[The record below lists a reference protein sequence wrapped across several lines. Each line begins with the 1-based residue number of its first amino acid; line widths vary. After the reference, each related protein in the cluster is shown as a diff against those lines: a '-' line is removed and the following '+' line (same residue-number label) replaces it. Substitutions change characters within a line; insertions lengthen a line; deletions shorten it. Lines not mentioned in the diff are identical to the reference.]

1 MGKRS
6 GSKQAP
12 ARPAGSSGGSGT
24 TAIIGAVVVV
34 AAIGTFLAWP
44 SGTDSAS
51 GTTPATGQSTT
62 AAAPEATPQ
71 QVNNAAAKAALGPHA
86 QASYPPIP
94 FQAYQPPRPPDVVE
108 AAYRWAAEHP
118 EIASYVPCYCGCETA
133 GHEGNTDCFVKS
145 RAANGD
151 VTEWDPHGVDC
162 AVCIDV
168 AIRSRQMHAAG
179 ASVRDI
185 RAAIEKEFAPLYP
198 GKMPT
203 PHPPGAHGAHGTH

>member
-1 MGKRS
+1 MI
-6 GSKQAP
+6 AIV
-12 ARPAGSSGGSGT
+12 GGV
-24 TAIIGAVVVV
+24 ALVAVLGA
-34 AAIGTFLAWP
+34 FLAWP
-44 SGTDSAS
+44 SGSSPAA
-51 GTTPATGQSTT
+51 GAEAPAAQQAATPAAS
-62 AAAPEATPQ
+62 PDATPQ
-71 QVNNAAAKAALGPHA
+71 QVSNAAAKAALGPHA

-94 FQAYQPPRPPDVVE
+94 FQAYQPPRPADVVE

-118 EIASYVPCYCGCETA
+118 EIASYVPCYCGCERA

-151 VTEWDPHGVDC
+151 VTEWEPHGLDC

-168 AIRSRQMHAAG
+168 AIRSKQMYSAG

-185 RAAIEKEFAPLYP
+185 RAAIEKEFGALYP